1 MRNGRAMM
9 RRYIRSRSDAI
20 IDLTLVVGRPPRVEW
35 QQLANGVH
43 KIVGSSHATVLIEMA
58 DHWVVVEGPLYE
70 ERTAPVVKAIK
81 DKFPNKPIRY
91 IVPTHHHLDH
101 AGGIRG
107 LMATGGT
114 LVVPFSAK
122 EFYMRV
128 AKAPHTRRPD
138 SLANS
143 KSGVVIEAFGGGPR
157 ILSDGARRVE
167 VYSLPLSHAED
178 LVVVYLPAE
187 KMLIEADHVNPQKGQ
202 VGPAPRVTEL
212 VNAMDKLNLD
222 VTTVVGIHGDSAP
235 IQAVRAAA
243 K

>member
-1 MRNGRAMM
+1 
-9 RRYIRSRSDAI
+9 
-20 IDLTLVVGRPPRVEW
+20 
-35 QQLANGVH
+35 VH
-43 KIVGSSHATVLIEMA
+43 KIGGSGHATVLIEMA
-58 DHWVVVEGPLYE
+58 DHLVAVEGPLYE
-70 ERTAPVVKAIK
+70 ERTAPVVKSIK
-81 DKFPNKPIRY
+81 EKFPSKPIRY

-101 AGGIRG
+101 AGGIRAF
-107 LMATGGT
+107 MATGAT
-114 LVVPFSAK
+114 VLVPFSAK
-122 EFYMRV
+122 EFYSRV

-157 ILSDGARRVE
+157 VLTDGQRRVE
-167 VYSLPLSHAED
+167 IYPLPLSHAED

-187 KMLIEADHVNPQKGQ
+187 KIIIEADHVNPQKGQ